1 MVNIH
6 KPIFSVDI
14 HPTGKRF
21 ATGGQGGDSGR
32 VVVWNLNP
40 VLFEAVEVDP
50 NIPKMLCQMDNHFAC
65 VNCVRWSNG
74 GKYLASGG
82 DDRLV
87 MVWGL
92 SVAAIGT
99 PGKHKAETWRCL
111 ATLRGHA
118 GDVLDLAWSPLDK
131 WLASCS
137 VDNTIIIWNAEKFPE
152 MVCVLNGHTGLVK
165 GVAWDPVGK
174 YLASQSDDKSLR
186 VWKTADWAQE
196 VIITE
201 PFEECGGTT
210 HVLRLSWSPDG
221 QYVLSAHAMNGGGP
235 TAQVVERDGWRCDKD
250 FVGHRKAVTCAR
262 FNNNIFVKEGRKYCC
277 AAVGSRDRALSIW
290 LTSLKRPLVV
300 VHDLFSDSVLDLS
313 WSSDGLNLLA
323 CSSDGTVACIQFT
336 NKEIGTPLTLEEK
349 NSFYEKIYGKCLA
362 NESGGDLSANLLVE
376 CPEILLARE
385 RQDAKKEAAKEE
397 TTPKS
402 EKSQSKILLS
412 PSSASCGPSSTPL
425 RPMDRQIET
434 RTSDGKRRITPV
446 FIPLTHADANNTDR
460 QIEPRTSDGKRRI
473 TPVFIPLTHADANDT
488 DRQIETRTSDGK
500 RRITPVFIPLTH
512 ADANNTDRQIETRTS
527 DGKRRITPVFIP
539 LTHADANNTDRQIET
554 RTSDGKR
561 RITPVFIP
569 LTHADANNTDRQ
581 IETRTSDGKRRITP
595 VFIPLT
601 HADANNTD
609 RQIETR
615 TSAGKRRITP
625 VFIPLTHADA
635 NNTDRQIETRTSDG
649 KRRITPVFI
658 PLTHADANNTD
669 RQIETRTSDGKR
681 RITPVFIPLTHADA
695 NESLG
700 SQPGGSENCFSTSS
714 QSKSRIKVEVRDDIV
729 IHPNVSNHAT
739 STHNNSRTSD
749 NSVRGGL
756 DARLRKQGGRA
767 LPGPRA
773 EELAGAGREGRARAG
788 ASRPRHAPCRAALGT
803 AGPSCAPPACCAY
816 RYIYIAGGRG
826 AGGAR
831 PARLPAPPRA
841 ALPAPARHRRARRA
855 RRAAP
860 TAGGRGAGARRA
872 SASRPAPRAPAL
884 PAPALGTAGPVVRAA
899 GLLRLQVVN
908 KAFNTQY
915 GTLARLQLLPN
926 NSASTDPVWETYLA
940 LMSQAAKLTLS
951 GDTLAVVTTSAELAM
966 WELASAACVIRPLC
980 FRALL
985 THGVTVTNCSL
996 MDDGNPMISLS
1007 NGKSYIYSKQLC
1019 VWVVWTDASDPL
1031 WRSSGGARH
1040 TRHARHAPLARPAHN
1055 NNSTYSSG
1063 AARSWLEAQVASCL
1077 HLKLAKEYRHW
1088 ITTLFSHL
1096 VNHGNEEQLRSILDD
1111 MLGPS
1116 HCTSTPKK
1124 WQSTILGIR
1133 KHELLE
1139 EMLALLV
1146 RQLRWQRLY
1155 GEYCDQLN
1163 DIKTSGALLNGH

>member
-1 MVNIH
+1 MKLLKPSWVNH
-6 KPIFSVDI
+6 DDKPIFSVDI

-50 NIPKMLCQMDNHFAC
+50 NVPKMLCQMDNHLAC

-92 SVAAIGT
+92 SVAPGT

-186 VWKTADWAQE
+186 VWKTADWAPE
-196 VIITE
+196 IIITE

-262 FNNNIFVKEGRKYCC
+262 FNNNIFVKEGKKCCC

-336 NKEIGTPLTLEEK
+336 NKEIGTPLTMEEK
-349 NSFYEKIYGKCLA
+349 NAFYEKIYGKCLA
-362 NESGGDLSANLLVE
+362 NESGGDLSSNLLVE

-385 RQDAKKEAAKEE
+385 KQEAKKEAAKEE

-402 EKSQSKILLS
+402 DKSQPKSLLS
-412 PSSASCGPSSTPL
+412 PSAGSSGTSSTPL

-446 FIPLTHADANNTDR
+446 FIPLTHADAN
-460 QIEPRTSDGKRRI
+460 
-473 TPVFIPLTHADANDT
+473 
-488 DRQIETRTSDGK
+488 
-500 RRITPVFIPLTH
+500 
-512 ADANNTDRQIETRTS
+512 
-527 DGKRRITPVFIP
+527 
-539 LTHADANNTDRQIET
+539 
-554 RTSDGKR
+554 
-561 RITPVFIP
+561 
-569 LTHADANNTDRQ
+569 
-581 IETRTSDGKRRITP
+581 
-595 VFIPLT
+595 
-601 HADANNTD
+601 
-609 RQIETR
+609 
-615 TSAGKRRITP
+615 
-625 VFIPLTHADA
+625 
-635 NNTDRQIETRTSDG
+635 
-649 KRRITPVFI
+649 
-658 PLTHADANNTD
+658 
-669 RQIETRTSDGKR
+669 
-681 RITPVFIPLTHADA
+681 
-695 NESLG
+695 ESLG
-700 SQPGGSENCFSTSS
+700 SAPGGTENCFSTSS
-714 QSKSRIKVEVRDDIV
+714 QSKSRIRVEVRDDIV
-729 IHPNVSNHAT
+729 IHPNVSNHAISSMNT
-739 STHNNSRTSD
+739 SRTSD
-749 NSVRGGL
+749 NGL
-756 DARLRKQGGRA
+756 DQRLRKRGA
-767 LPGPRA
+767 ASLPGPRA
-773 EELAGAGREGRARAG
+773 DELAAKRAY
-788 ASRPRHAPCRAALGT
+788 SAAT
-803 AGPSCAPPACCAY
+803 
-816 RYIYIAGGRG
+816 GG
-826 AGGAR
+826 GG
-831 PARLPAPPRA
+831 PAPV
-841 ALPAPARHRRARRA
+841 
-855 RRAAP
+855 AAP
-860 TAGGRGAGARRA
+860 GAT
-872 SASRPAPRAPAL
+872 L

-899 GLLRLQVVN
+899 GQYRLQVVN
-908 KAFNTQY
+908 KACNTQY
-915 GTLARLQLLPN
+915 GTLSRLQLLPN
-926 NSASTDPVWETYLA
+926 NSASSDPVWETYLGSAVTCIACDARWSCVSCADATLHVWRLTPARAARASRALPPIA

-966 WELASAACVIRPLC
+966 WDLANANCIIRPLC

-985 THGVTVTNCSL
+985 SPGVTVTNCSL
-996 MDDGNPMISLS
+996 LDDGNPMISLS

-1019 VWVVWTDASDPL
+1019 AWVVWTDACDPV
-1031 WRSSGGARH
+1031 WRSGGGAARAGSAPRAALQRH
-1040 TRHARHAPLARPAHN
+1040 KMQRNRPAAFN
-1055 NNSTYSSG
+1055 TSSYNAG

-1077 HLKLAKEYRHW
+1077 HLRLAKDYKHW
-1088 ITTLFSHL
+1088 VTTLFEHL
-1096 VNHGNEEQLRSILDD
+1096 VNHGTEDQLRTILDD

-1124 WQSTILGIR
+1124 WQSTILGLK

-1139 EMLALLV
+1139 DMLSLLV
-1146 RQLRWQRLY
+1146 RELRWQRMY
-1155 GEYCDQLN
+1155 AEYSDQLA
-1163 DIKTSGALLNGH
+1163 DLRATAGLNGH

>member
-1 MVNIH
+1 MKLLKPSWVNH
-6 KPIFSVDI
+6 DDKPIFSIDI

-40 VLFEAVEVDP
+40 VLFAAVEVDP
-50 NIPKMLCQMDNHFAC
+50 NVPKMLCQMDNHLAC

-92 SVAAIGT
+92 SVAPST

-137 VDNTIIIWNAEKFPE
+137 VDNSIIIWNAEKFPE

-196 VIITE
+196 ITITE

-262 FNNNIFVKEGRKYCC
+262 FNNNIFVKEGKKCCC

-336 NKEIGTPLTLEEK
+336 NKEIGTPLTIDEK
-349 NSFYEKIYGKCLA
+349 NAFYEKIYGKCLA
-362 NESGGDLSANLLVE
+362 NESGGDLSSNLLVE

-385 RQDAKKEAAKEE
+385 KQEAKKEAAKEE

-402 EKSQSKILLS
+402 DKSQPKSLLS
-412 PSSASCGPSSTPL
+412 PSAGSSSILSTPL
-425 RPMDRQIET
+425 RPM
-434 RTSDGKRRITPV
+434 
-446 FIPLTHADANNTDR
+446 
-460 QIEPRTSDGKRRI
+460 
-473 TPVFIPLTHADANDT
+473 
-488 DRQIETRTSDGK
+488 
-500 RRITPVFIPLTH
+500 
-512 ADANNTDRQIETRTS
+512 
-527 DGKRRITPVFIP
+527 
-539 LTHADANNTDRQIET
+539 
-554 RTSDGKR
+554 
-561 RITPVFIP
+561 
-569 LTHADANNTDRQ
+569 
-581 IETRTSDGKRRITP
+581 
-595 VFIPLT
+595 
-601 HADANNTD
+601 
-609 RQIETR
+609 
-615 TSAGKRRITP
+615 
-625 VFIPLTHADA
+625 
-635 NNTDRQIETRTSDG
+635 
-649 KRRITPVFI
+649 
-658 PLTHADANNTD
+658 D

-700 SQPGGSENCFSTSS
+700 SQPGGTENCFSTSS
-714 QSKSRIKVEVRDDIV
+714 QSKSRIRVEVRDDIV

-739 STHNNSRTSD
+739 STQHNTSKTSD
-749 NSVRGGL
+749 SGLDQRLRSRGG
-756 DARLRKQGGRA
+756 GP

-773 EELAGAGREGRARAG
+773 AELSARRESAAAPAQPTTGAPA
-788 ASRPRHAPCRAALGT
+788 APG
-803 AGPSCAPPACCAY
+803 
-816 RYIYIAGGRG
+816 
-826 AGGAR
+826 
-831 PARLPAPPRA
+831 PAPL
-841 ALPAPARHRRARRA
+841 ALPP
-855 RRAAP
+855 
-860 TAGGRGAGARRA
+860 
-872 SASRPAPRAPAL
+872 
-884 PAPALGTAGPVVRAA
+884 PALGTAGPIVRAA
-899 GLLRLQVVN
+899 GQYRLQVIN
-908 KAFNTQY
+908 KAFNTHY
-915 GTLARLQLLPN
+915 GTLSRLQLLPI
-926 NSASTDPVWETYLA
+926 NSASSDPVWETYLGSPVTCISCDARWACVSCADGTLHVWQLARPHAARALPPIA

-966 WELASAACVIRPLC
+966 WDLATSACVIRPLC
-980 FRALL
+980 FRSLL
-985 THGVTVTNCSL
+985 SHGVIVTNCTL
-996 MDDGNPMISLS
+996 LEDGNPMISLS
-1007 NGKSYIYSKQLC
+1007 NSKSYIYSKQLC
-1019 VWVVWTDASDPL
+1019 AWVVWADASDPV
-1031 WRSSGGARH
+1031 WRCSGGAGGAARGGGGARGASPHPRH
-1040 TRHARHAPLARPAHN
+1040 RLPRARPPALC
-1055 NNSTYSSG
+1055 NSSVVWG
-1063 AARSWLEAQVASCL
+1063 AARSWLEAQVASSL
-1077 HLKLAKEYRHW
+1077 HLRLPKDYRHW
-1088 ITTLFSHL
+1088 LTELFDHL
-1096 VNHGNEEQLRSILDD
+1096 VSHGTEDQLRTILDD
-1111 MLGPS
+1111 MLGPN

-1124 WQSTILGIR
+1124 WQSSILGIK
-1133 KHELLE
+1133 KHDLLE
-1139 EMLALLV
+1139 EMLSLLV

-1155 GEYCDQLN
+1155 AEYSDQLTELKSN
-1163 DIKTSGALLNGH
+1163 AMVVNGH

>member
-1 MVNIH
+1 MEEATQDLRDSGTSRSDTGMRKERMCGALAKFD

-50 NIPKMLCQMDNHFAC
+50 NIPKMLCQMDNHLAC

-300 VHDLFSDSVLDLS
+300 VHDLFSDSLLDLS

-336 NKEIGTPLTLEEK
+336 NKEIGTPLTLDEK

-385 RQDAKKEAAKEE
+385 KQEAKKEAAKEE

-412 PSSASCGPSSTPL
+412 PSPASCGTSSTPL
-425 RPMDRQIET
+425 RPM
-434 RTSDGKRRITPV
+434 
-446 FIPLTHADANNTDR
+446 
-460 QIEPRTSDGKRRI
+460 
-473 TPVFIPLTHADANDT
+473 
-488 DRQIETRTSDGK
+488 
-500 RRITPVFIPLTH
+500 
-512 ADANNTDRQIETRTS
+512 
-527 DGKRRITPVFIP
+527 
-539 LTHADANNTDRQIET
+539 
-554 RTSDGKR
+554 
-561 RITPVFIP
+561 
-569 LTHADANNTDRQ
+569 
-581 IETRTSDGKRRITP
+581 
-595 VFIPLT
+595 
-601 HADANNTD
+601 
-609 RQIETR
+609 
-615 TSAGKRRITP
+615 
-625 VFIPLTHADA
+625 
-635 NNTDRQIETRTSDG
+635 
-649 KRRITPVFI
+649 
-658 PLTHADANNTD
+658 D

-700 SQPGGSENCFSTSS
+700 SQPGGTENCFSTSS

-739 STHNNSRTSD
+739 STQQNNSRTSD
-749 NSVRGGL
+749 NSVRSGL
-756 DARLRKQGGRA
+756 DSRLRKHGAGA

-773 EELAGAGREGRARAG
+773 AELGGGRAPG
-788 ASRPRHAPCRAALGT
+788 PAP
-803 AGPSCAPPACCAY
+803 GPAP
-816 RYIYIAGGRG
+816 
-826 AGGAR
+826 
-831 PARLPAPPRA
+831 PAPPR
-841 ALPAPARHRRARRA
+841 R
-855 RRAAP
+855 
-860 TAGGRGAGARRA
+860 T
-872 SASRPAPRAPAL
+872 L

-926 NSASTDPVWETYLA
+926 NSASTDPVWETYLGSPVSCLACDARWACAACADSTLHVWRLARAGATRALPPIA

-985 THGVTVTNCSL
+985 TPGVTVTNCSL
-996 MDDGNPMISLS
+996 MDDGNPMIALS

-1019 VWVVWTDASDPL
+1019 VWVVWSDASDPL
-1031 WRSSGGARH
+1031 WRSSGGAAHPPRARH
-1040 TRHARHAPLARPAHN
+1040 ARHARHAPLARPAPG
-1055 NNSTYSSG
+1055 NNSSYSSG

-1077 HLKLAKEYRHW
+1077 HLKLAKDYRHW

-1116 HCTSTPKK
+1116 HCTSTPKI

-1133 KHELLE
+1133 KHDLLE
-1139 EMLALLV
+1139 EMLSLLV

-1155 GEYCDQLN
+1155 AEYSDQLN
-1163 DIKTSGALLNGH
+1163 DIKNSGAVVNGH